1 MAKEFGLEAEEAHME
16 ELFLYIQKIWPALKR
31 FYELDLKDLEPFM
44 PVYSF
49 KE

>member
-1 MAKEFGLEAEEAHME
+1 MVKEFGLEASEAHLE
-16 ELFLYIQKIWPALKR
+16 ELFLYVQKIWPALKR

-44 PVYSF
+44 LSYSF